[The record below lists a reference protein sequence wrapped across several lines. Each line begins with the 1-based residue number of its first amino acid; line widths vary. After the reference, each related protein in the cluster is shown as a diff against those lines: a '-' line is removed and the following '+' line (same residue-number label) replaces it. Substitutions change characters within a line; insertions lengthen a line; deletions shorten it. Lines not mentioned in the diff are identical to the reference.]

1 MSIERTLRVLNI
13 VSYRQLKFYES
24 KGYGNMVRL
33 LQDMAFIYDEDN
45 N

>member
-13 VSYRQLKFYES
+13 VSYRQLKFFECN
-24 KGYGNMVRL
+24 GYGNMVRL
-33 LQDMAFIYDEDN
+33 LQDIAFIFDEDN